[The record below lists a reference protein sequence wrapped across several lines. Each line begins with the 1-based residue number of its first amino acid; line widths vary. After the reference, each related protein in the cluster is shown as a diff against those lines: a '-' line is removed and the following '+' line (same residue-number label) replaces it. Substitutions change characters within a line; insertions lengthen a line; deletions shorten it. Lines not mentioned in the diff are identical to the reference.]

1 MCHKKNHLKRREGY
15 LAILE
20 MDSFNNSVDS
30 LHRLL
35 STGQSSHFGNCRITK
50 IPRDILHMINGIEY
64 CAVEDTTCDDATQ
77 YGIQAYGEEDIEL
90 HKEALRTYQLEK
102 ERRKDM
108 PLAFNI
114 S

>member
-1 MCHKKNHLKRREGY
+1 MCHKKNHLKRKEGY

-20 MDSFNNSVDS
+20 MDSFNNSVDA
-30 LHRLL
+30 LQRLL
-35 STGQSSHFGNCRITK
+35 STGQSSHIGSCRITK

-64 CAVEDTTCDDATQ
+64 CAVEITCDDATQ
-77 YGIQAYGEEDIEL
+77 YGIQAYGEEAIEL
-90 HKEALRTYQLEK
+90 HQEALRTYQLEK